1 MGEVALGLMPAC
13 LGVSLSL
20 SWHWHCLLEGLCAA
34 SKGTAVKHHCC
45 VGTGVLPGTELCG
58 WGRAAFAT
66 LGYHPSGDLL
76 DRLGH
81 HAAGIVRTFRPQATS
96 NALW

>member
-1 MGEVALGLMPAC
+1 MEFCTVCWLIVFA
-13 LGVSLSL
+13 S
-20 SWHWHCLLEGLCAA
+20 AA
-34 SKGTAVKHHCC
+34 
-45 VGTGVLPGTELCG
+45 
-58 WGRAAFAT
+58 AAFAT

-81 HAAGIVRTFRPQATS
+81 HAAGIIRTFRPQATS

>member
-1 MGEVALGLMPAC
+1 MFSLHHGRPIKTCIEADCAEAL
-13 LGVSLSL
+13 
-20 SWHWHCLLEGLCAA
+20 
-34 SKGTAVKHHCC
+34 TA
-45 VGTGVLPGTELCG
+45 
-58 WGRAAFAT
+58 RSAAFAT

-81 HAAGIVRTFRPQATS
+81 HAAGIIRTFRPQATS

>member
-1 MGEVALGLMPAC
+1 MV
-13 LGVSLSL
+13 
-20 SWHWHCLLEGLCAA
+20 
-34 SKGTAVKHHCC
+34 
-45 VGTGVLPGTELCG
+45 
-58 WGRAAFAT
+58 RAAFAT

>member
-1 MGEVALGLMPAC
+1 M
-13 LGVSLSL
+13 
-20 SWHWHCLLEGLCAA
+20 CLLP
-34 SKGTAVKHHCC
+34 S
-45 VGTGVLPGTELCG
+45 
-58 WGRAAFAT
+58 AAFAT

-81 HAAGIVRTFRPQATS
+81 HAAGIIRTFRPQATS